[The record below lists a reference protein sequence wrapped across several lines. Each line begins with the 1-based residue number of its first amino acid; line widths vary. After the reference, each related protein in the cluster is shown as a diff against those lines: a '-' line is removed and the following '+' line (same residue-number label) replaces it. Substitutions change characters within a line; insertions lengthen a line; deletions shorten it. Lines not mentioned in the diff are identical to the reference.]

1 MAKLY
6 LSELSAVLAEKQG
19 IDRRTAQRFV
29 TSVVAVVQSGLEA
42 DRLVKIKGLGTF
54 KIIDVE
60 ARESV
65 NVNTGERL
73 VIGGHSK
80 LTFLPD
86 NTMKEL
92 VNKPFSQFETVIL
105 NDGVEF
111 DDDSEIFNAAD
122 TEKEEPLMV
131 ESEEEKA
138 DTPEKAEI
146 QEEEPAVLL
155 YEEEELEGD
164 SDALE
169 VEEEEQEGD
178 SDAPEV
184 EEEEEQVEEPVAPEV
199 EEEEEPVEEAVAP
212 EVEVEEEQEG
222 DSDAPEV
229 EEEEE
234 QVEEPVAPEVEE
246 EEQIEEPVA
255 PEVEEVEELVEEPV
269 VPEAEEVEE
278 QEGEPVVLEAEEEEQ
293 EPTETIQTIIDK
305 PMEPENESKP
315 TKVTLPPGWKS
326 SIDNDE
332 EPTPKRKRPSEIK
345 LGWNQL
351 LFAVL
356 LALLIGGGAGYMI
369 GRNNLLASQQEAPR
383 AELAAK
389 AEPAAKQADE
399 KQTVQEPTAENPTDG
414 KPAATET
421 TAKAEGQPQTA
432 EAEATDTP
440 IWEKYD
446 GMDPRTHNGYY
457 YITGLDRI
465 EKAKAGDNTA
475 RISRRVFGAQELACY
490 IEVFNGIDGKTVLE
504 EGTEVKIP
512 KIESKKSVKKRLAQ
526 QNNQQ

>member
-155 YEEEELEGD
+155 YEEEEQEGD
-164 SDALE
+164 SDALEVEEEEQVEELVAPE

-199 EEEEEPVEEAVAP
+199 EEK
-212 EVEVEEEQEG
+212 
-222 DSDAPEV
+222 
-229 EEEEE
+229 
-234 QVEEPVAPEVEE
+234 
-246 EEQIEEPVA
+246 EQIEEPVA

-326 SIDNDE
+326 SIDDDE

-345 LGWNQL
+345 LGWNHL

-369 GRNNLLASQQEAPR
+369 GRNNLLAGQQEAPR